1 MIVGS
6 VNLAE
11 FFVSLASSFTFF
23 TLLGGNNVWQPILG
37 LIMGGVCAAPI
48 AAHLASRLNIK
59 AMMLFVGIVV
69 VIISLRNFLMWLI

>member
-11 FFVSLASSFTFF
+11 FFVSLASSITFF
-23 TLLGGNNVWQPILG
+23 SFIGADAWQPILG
-37 LIMGGVCAAPI
+37 LILGGICAAPI
-48 AAHLASRLNIK
+48 AAYMASRLNVK

-69 VIISLRNFLMWLI
+69 IIASLKNVLSIFF

>member
-23 TLLGGNNVWQPILG
+23 TLLGGVAWKPILG
-37 LIMGGVCAAPI
+37 LILGGVCAAPI
-48 AAHLASRLNIK
+48 AAYLTSRLNIK
-59 AMMLFVGIVV
+59 AMMLFVGII
-69 VIISLRNFLMWLI
+69 VIIVSLRNIFILFF